1 MAGETQVIRGG
12 DRAVSAPRAA
22 GKKPYRKIMREC
34 ARDWQLYLLVLLPVC
49 TVLIFHYVPIYGV
62 QIAFRKYQPSKGIWG
77 SPFVGLKYF
86 QQFVNYPKFL
96 QIMWN
101 TLRISLYSMLT
112 FPFPVV
118 FAIMLNDLKNG
129 IYKRAAQMLTY
140 APHFI
145 STVVLCSITLL
156 FLNRDT
162 GVVNTIIRAFGGE
175 GDEWMAKSYLFAP
188 IYVISDLWQNLGWN
202 SIIYLAA
209 LSSLDPELMDASRVD
224 GANRWHIV
232 CHIYIPHLMPTVI
245 IMLLLKMGSMVSIGF
260 EKVFLLQNPL
270 NLDSSVVLSTYVY
283 EQGISKG
290 QFSYSA
296 AVGLFETLINIFMVV
311 TFNAISRRV
320 SETSLW

>member
-1 MAGETQVIRGG
+1 MSAQ
-12 DRAVSAPRAA
+12 RAMP
-22 GKKPYRKIMREC
+22 KKSFKKVLLEC
-34 ARDWQLYLLVLLPVC
+34 RRDWQLYLLILLPILA
-49 TVLIFHYVPIYGV
+49 VLVFHYIPIYGI

-86 QQFVNYPKFL
+86 EQFVHYPKFA
-96 QIMWN
+96 QIMLN
-101 TLRISLYSMLT
+101 TLRISLYSLLT
-112 FPFPVV
+112 FPFPVIY
-118 FAIMLNDLKNG
+118 AIMLNDLKDG
-129 IYKRAAQMLTY
+129 FYKRAAQMLTY

-188 IYVISDLWQNLGWN
+188 IYVITDLWQNLGWN

-232 CHIYIPHLMPTVI
+232 HHIYIPHLMPTVI

-296 AVGLFETLINIFMVV
+296 AVGLFEHLINIFMVV